1 MAPVSIRPIA
11 VAQTRDLR
19 SRVLRPGQPP
29 EQLVYPND
37 AMPAAYHVGAFV
49 DAALVGIA
57 SIYPEAHPDLAEPQA
72 WRLRGMAVDPTM
84 QRRGLGRQLI
94 LACIAHVKA
103 QSGRQL
109 WCNGRASAADFYRS
123 LGFELVGAEFP
134 TESGPHYVMRLA
146 L

>member
-1 MAPVSIRPIA
+1 MSFSVRPIL
-11 VAQTRDLR
+11 VGETHGLR

-29 EQLVYPND
+29 ENLVYPND
-37 AMPAAYHVGAFV
+37 AAPGAWHVGACV
-49 DAALVGIA
+49 ASALVGIA
-57 SIYPEAHPDLAEPQA
+57 SIYPEAHPDLPAPQA
-72 WRLRGMAVDPTM
+72 WRLRGMAVDPGM
-84 QRRGLGRQLI
+84 QRRGLGRALV
-94 LACIAHVKA
+94 LACSAHVKA

-123 LGFELVGAEFP
+123 LGFELVGEEFP